1 MIQQLIQYRI
11 RVIFFLVLVIL
22 TLSVFWLY
30 SLTLSKTA
38 FASGILLLC
47 CILFLAAY
55 QWRKKLSFL
64 SLGTATVWLQFHI
77 FVGLMS
83 SLLFLMHI
91 GFRVPDGMLEFAL
104 FLTYC
109 FVFLSGVLGWLLS
122 RIIPYRLLSRGEQ
135 VIYERIPIYYRK
147 VREAV
152 EQLVSENLKTDE
164 ENAIADFYQKNL
176 REFFSGPRN
185 QLRHILHSRR
195 HRHQLMQQVSQMLP
209 YLEER
214 EQEAMKQIAV
224 QIQLKDD
231 LDYQRSLQ
239 SVLKTWL
246 FVHVPLTWTLIL
258 FALFHTITVCAFAST
273 SG

>member
-11 RVIFFLVLVIL
+11 RVMFFLVLVIL
-22 TLSVFWLY
+22 TLSVLWLY

-109 FVFLSGVLGWLLS
+109 FV
-122 RIIPYRLLSRGEQ
+122 
-135 VIYERIPIYYRK
+135 
-147 VREAV
+147 
-152 EQLVSENLKTDE
+152 
-164 ENAIADFYQKNL
+164 NASIEKSPPFSKARTKN
-176 REFFSGPRN
+176 
-185 QLRHILHSRR
+185 
-195 HRHQLMQQVSQMLP
+195 
-209 YLEER
+209 
-214 EQEAMKQIAV
+214 
-224 QIQLKDD
+224 
-231 LDYQRSLQ
+231 
-239 SVLKTWL
+239 
-246 FVHVPLTWTLIL
+246 
-258 FALFHTITVCAFAST
+258 
-273 SG
+273 